1 MAPEQAAP
9 PAETPIRRLAHFWL
23 VDAPRRLNR
32 PLPRVTDILVDG
44 AWTAAWAPVAAFAP
58 LAAFAVGLLAPL
70 LWPGIDTVFS
80 ESLPFMMLVSM
91 TALLSGP
98 AGLMLWLGYSAGD
111 LVLGTPANT
120 FFRSGNPIFD
130 LLVPLAARAIPLRL
144 ARCPG
149 DDHPPCRTAAG
160 LADRGQVAG
169 KPQSPSR
176 GSMQGS
182 TPWSAGCSPLGGRR
196 A

>member
-1 MAPEQAAP
+1 MAPERAGAP

-23 VDAPRRLNR
+23 VDAPRRLNW

-98 AGLMLWLGYSAGD
+98 AGLILWLGYMPATWCWEPRP
-111 LVLGTPANT
+111 TPSFGAANLSLT
-120 FFRSGNPIFD
+120 SWSLWR
-130 LLVPLAARAIPLRL
+130 R
-144 ARCPG
+144 
-149 DDHPPCRTAAG
+149 G
-160 LADRGQVAG
+160 L
-169 KPQSPSR
+169 SLTSCSLSR
-176 GSMQGS
+176 
-182 TPWSAGCSPLGGRR
+182 R
-196 A
+196 

>member
-1 MAPEQAAP
+1 
-9 PAETPIRRLAHFWL
+9 
-23 VDAPRRLNR
+23 
-32 PLPRVTDILVDG
+32 LPRVTDILVDG
-44 AWTAAWAPVAAFAP
+44 AWTAAWPPVAAFAP

-70 LWPGIDTVFS
+70 LWPGIDSVFS

-98 AGLMLWLGYSAGD
+98 AGLMLWLGYIAGD

-130 LLVPLAARAIPLRL
+130 LLVPLAARAIPYVLLAVPAMIIPLAGRRL
-144 ARCPG
+144 VWPIVSKLPG
-149 DDHPPCRTAAG
+149 NNRQRGLHAG
-160 LADRGQVAG
+160 LYAVVCGVLIFWWA
-169 KPQSPSR
+169 
-176 GSMQGS
+176 
-182 TPWSAGCSPLGGRR
+182 R